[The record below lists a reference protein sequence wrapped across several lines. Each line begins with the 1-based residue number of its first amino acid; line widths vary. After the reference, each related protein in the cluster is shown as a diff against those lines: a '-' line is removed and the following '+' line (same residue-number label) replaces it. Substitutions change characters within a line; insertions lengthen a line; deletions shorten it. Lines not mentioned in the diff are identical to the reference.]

1 MVLDLLEL
9 SRLEAG
15 VDESHQ
21 EPVVPAEAVKRIATR
36 YGYGEVPYDA
46 CRRSEIA
53 SCSTSVAWSASSST
67 CSTTRGTTPT
77 ARRASPSRTAPAT
90 RCAWSSRTPGPGVP
104 PNERDHIFERF
115 YRGTEARRRVGT
127 GLGLALVSEHA
138 TAMGGR
144 AWVEDRRG
152 GGARFVVS
160 LPAVR
165 A

>member
-1 MVLDLLEL
+1 VIAVLLDKR
-9 SRLEAG
+9 RLERI
-15 VDESHQ
+15 
-21 EPVVPAEAVKRIATR
+21 VVNLLDNARNHADGPARIALEDGTR
-36 YGYGEVPYDA
+36 NTLRLVVED
-46 CRRSEIA
+46 S
-53 SCSTSVAWSASSST
+53 
-67 CSTTRGTTPT
+67 
-77 ARRASPSRTAPAT
+77 
-90 RCAWSSRTPGPGVP
+90 GPGVP

>member
-1 MVLDLLEL
+1 M
-9 SRLEAG
+9 
-15 VDESHQ
+15 
-21 EPVVPAEAVKRIATR
+21 
-36 YGYGEVPYDA
+36 
-46 CRRSEIA
+46 
-53 SCSTSVAWSASSST
+53 
-67 CSTTRGTTPT
+67 
-77 ARRASPSRTAPAT
+77 
-90 RCAWSSRTPGPGVP
+90 
-104 PNERDHIFERF
+104 FERF
-115 YRGTEARRRVGT
+115 YRGTEARRGVGT